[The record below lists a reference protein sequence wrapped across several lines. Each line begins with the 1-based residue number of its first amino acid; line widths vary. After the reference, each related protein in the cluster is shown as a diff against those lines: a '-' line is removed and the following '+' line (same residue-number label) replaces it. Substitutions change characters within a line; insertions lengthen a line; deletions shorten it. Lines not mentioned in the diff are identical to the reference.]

1 MSLRSACYV
10 LATLALRSIQ
20 LLIAL
25 EIIFLFWTY
34 VNRMA
39 FDVHPT
45 MVRDVRGVL
54 NASARPAHG
63 AVVFSNDAPPLEQK
77 ESITAP
83 SPAGDSELAVRHDVI
98 SVNVSSKPKEV
109 HNIFY
114 LKVTFLFIYLLC
126 LHDPLRVL
134 QHDCILRL
142 IAMSLS
148 LTSRVLIACSGTLWC
163 HLGQQLLT
171 L

>member
-54 NASARPAHG
+54 NASAPPAHG
-63 AVVFSNDAPPLEQK
+63 AVVFSIHAPPLEQK

-98 SVNVSSKPKEV
+98 SVNVSSRPKEV

-114 LKVTFLFIYLLC
+114 LKVAFLIFFFLSKFTWLFT
-126 LHDPLRVL
+126 R
-134 QHDCILRL
+134 
-142 IAMSLS
+142 IAFVC
-148 LTSRVLIACSGTLWC
+148 TVTAIKN
-163 HLGQQLLT
+163 
-171 L
+171 